1 MKSNICINIFIKRII
16 YMYIYYYVF
25 IINYTEQQRKQYNEY
40 LNDDNR

>member
-1 MKSNICINIFIKRII
+1 
-16 YMYIYYYVF
+16 MYIYYYVF